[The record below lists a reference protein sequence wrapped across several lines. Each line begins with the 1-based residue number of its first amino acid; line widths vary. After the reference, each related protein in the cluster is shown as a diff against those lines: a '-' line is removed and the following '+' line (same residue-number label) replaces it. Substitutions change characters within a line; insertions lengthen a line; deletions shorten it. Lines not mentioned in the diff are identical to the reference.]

1 MRGLSFIPNAF
12 TLGNLLCGVLA
23 ICFITEAPEMAVYF
37 VLCGAIFDF
46 FDGML
51 ARLLKVQGEMGKQL
65 DSLADMVTFGVVPAL
80 MALKLVSDLGPSWNF
95 VFLEHERAVFNLASY
110 SNILVISIALGSAY
124 RLAKFNISTDQTSD
138 FKGLPTPAN
147 AIFWTGLFAS
157 FCFSDGEGIL
167 IQFIKEHTILIKIL
181 ALLFAFLMV
190 SNISIFGLK
199 FKNLSFKDNV
209 WKYLLL
215 TSSVILLV
223 FFKWLALPLIVVLY
237 IILSIIKNLVK

>member
-1 MRGLSFIPNAF
+1 MS
-12 TLGNLLCGVLA
+12 
-23 ICFITEAPEMAVYF
+23 VYF
-37 VLCGAIFDF
+37 VLCGALFDF

-80 MALKLVSDLGPSWNF
+80 MALKLVSDFGPSWNF
-95 VFLEHERAVFNLASY
+95 IFLEKEQGVYNLASY
-110 SNILVISIALGSAY
+110 SNLLVLSLAIASCY
-124 RLAKFNISTDQTSD
+124 RLAKFNISTDQTTD

-157 FCFSDGEGIL
+157 YYFMGVPQKWFEIL
-167 IQFIKEHTILIKIL
+167 QENTFVIKIL
-181 ALLFAFLMV
+181 ALIFSFLLV
-190 SNISIFGLK
+190 SNIPLFGLK
-199 FKNLSFKDNV
+199 FKNFTIKDNI

-215 TSSVILLV
+215 TSSLILLV